1 MIASGTTQ
9 ADRQP
14 VPFATRALEA
24 LAAHQH
30 LTAAG
35 LLALLVLAYLW
46 PVLFGGEV
54 LTPTA
59 NLYSAAPWL
68 AGASPQA
75 LRAFNPELA
84 DVVGSY
90 YPWAVLARRLIH
102 DGIFPAWNPYALAGT
117 PLFANS
123 QLAWLSPF
131 TLPLWILP
139 LNYGLGVA
147 AALKLWMAGFGTYL
161 LVRELRLGFWP
172 AMLAAVGFALCAF
185 NVVWLTYGVF
195 VSVAAMLPWALWL
208 AERIVRR
215 RRAADALALTAVVA
229 IAQAGGHPGTQLH
242 VLAAVGLYALVRV
255 LATRDRDDL
264 RALALVGGAIALGT
278 MIMAVVLL
286 PAQQAAVG
294 TFGAAVRRNGAPGLL
309 GSHVPFGSLRTAL
322 FPEWWGRPSEHIDG
336 GASNFRERTFYAG
349 SLALMFAAIAL
360 VSPGRRRFKAPFAV
374 FAALGIL
381 VPLKAPL
388 VYPAVIH
395 LPLFDAVQNQRMV
408 LLFLLAVAV
417 LAAFGLRAALDGL
430 RSRRWPVVVAAAVLA
445 GLIAA
450 VAAGRGA
457 SAGGVV
463 TQMLRRPDAEVE
475 PLSPGTVALASVAWW
490 LVFVLVAG
498 AVLTLARLRPQWRT
512 PAAALLVLL
521 LAFDLLHFAH
531 GYNPMGRASETIPR
545 PTGAIRYL
553 QAHAGDRRIAGVGI
567 TLEADWPTV
576 YGLADVRGRDAPQP
590 SLRFARLWLA
600 VDQLEVATVRRF
612 EDNTVNVL
620 GLLGAR
626 LLLTDPEVDLTRR
639 GVRVAYSG
647 PDAAIF
653 MNRRAVPRAF
663 VPARVQLVRDESHA
677 LNTIFG
683 DGFDPRRSAVVR
695 RDELGSAGL
704 PRGAA
709 GSARVVHETN
719 GTVRLRATLTRP
731 GVVVLDDQ
739 LTPGW
744 SVRVDGRPAVPLPV
758 DSVLRGVRV
767 PAGTHDVEWSYR
779 VPGLRLGAAVSLAG
793 LLILFGWA
801 VAVRRRGRAG
811 LRDARVE

>member
-1 MIASGTTQ
+1 VIASGTTHAERQ
-9 ADRQP
+9 AL
-14 VPFATRALEA
+14 PFASRALEA

-35 LLALLVLAYLW
+35 VFALLVLAYLW
-46 PVLFGGEV
+46 PVLLGGQI

-75 LRAFNPELA
+75 LAAFNPELG
-84 DVVGSY
+84 DVVGTY

-102 DGIFPAWNPYALAGT
+102 SGIFPAWNPYALAGT

-131 TLPLWILP
+131 SLPLWILP
-139 LNYGLGVA
+139 LNYGLGLA

-172 AMLAAVGFALCAF
+172 AMLAGVGFALCAF

-208 AERIVRR
+208 TERIVRR
-215 RRAADALALTAVVA
+215 GRAVDALALTVVVAVV
-229 IAQAGGHPGTQLH
+229 QAGGHPGTQLH
-242 VLAAVGLYALVRV
+242 VLVAVGLYALMRV
-255 LATRDRDDL
+255 LATRDGERL
-264 RALALVGGAIALGT
+264 RAFGLVGGAIALGT

-286 PAQQAAVG
+286 PAQQAAID

-309 GSHVPFGSLRTAL
+309 GSHVPPGSLRTAL
-322 FPEWWGRPSEHIDG
+322 FPEWWGRPSEHLDG
-336 GASNFRERTFYAG
+336 GGSNFRERTFYAG
-349 SLALMFAAIAL
+349 SLSLILAAIAV
-360 VSPGRRRFKAPFAV
+360 VSPGRWRLKAPFAV
-374 FAALGIL
+374 LGAIGIL
-381 VPLKAPL
+381 IPLKAPL
-388 VYPAVIH
+388 IYPAVMH
-395 LPLFDAVQNQRMV
+395 LPLFNAVQNQRMV

-417 LAAFGLRAALDGL
+417 LAAFGLSAALDGL
-430 RSRRWPVVVAAAVLA
+430 RSRRWPSVIAAAVVV

-450 VAAGRGA
+450 VVAGRGA
-457 SAGGVV
+457 TAGGVA

-490 LVFVLVAG
+490 LVFALAAG
-498 AVLTLARLRPQWRT
+498 AVLALARLRSRWRT

-531 GYNPMGRASETIPR
+531 GYNPTGPASQVIPR
-545 PTGAIRYL
+545 PTGAIKYL
-553 QAHAGDRRIAGVGI
+553 QSHAGDRRIAGVGI

-590 SLRFARLWLA
+590 SLHFARLWLA
-600 VDQLEVATVRRF
+600 LDQLEVATIRRF
-612 EDNTVNVL
+612 ENNTVNVL

-626 LLLTDPEVDLTRR
+626 LLLTEPEVDLTRR

-647 PDAAIF
+647 PDAAVF
-653 MNRRAVPRAF
+653 TNRRAVPRAF
-663 VPARVQLVRDESHA
+663 VPVTVQVAGDESHE
-677 LNTIFG
+677 LSTLFG
-683 DGFDPRRSAVVR
+683 DDFDPRRSAFVR
-695 RDELGSAGL
+695 RDELGDADP
-704 PRGAA
+704 PRGGA
-709 GSARVVHETN
+709 GSVSVVHETN
-719 GTVRLRATLTRP
+719 RSVLMRAALTRP
-731 GVVVLDDQ
+731 GVVVLDEQ

-744 SVRVDGRPAVPLPV
+744 SVRVDGRPAAALHV

-767 PAGTHDVEWSYR
+767 AAGTHDVEWSYR
-779 VPGLRLGAAVSLAG
+779 VPGLRLGAILSIAG
-793 LLILFGWA
+793 LAILLGWA
-801 VAVRRRGRAG
+801 VTIRARRGG
-811 LRDARVE
+811 SRDAWVE